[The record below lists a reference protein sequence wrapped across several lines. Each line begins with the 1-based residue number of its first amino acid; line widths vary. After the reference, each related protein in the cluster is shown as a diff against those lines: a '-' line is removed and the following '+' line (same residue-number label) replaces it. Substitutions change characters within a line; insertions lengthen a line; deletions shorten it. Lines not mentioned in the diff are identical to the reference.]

1 MDLQE
6 LAQDWEEFARTDPLW
21 AILINREKRG
31 NRWRIEDFFKTG
43 LHEINRVMQEV
54 ESMNLKI
61 GHSRALDFGCGVGRL
76 TRALAN
82 YFDEVSGVDIS
93 ESMIRL
99 AQKYNCEIS
108 KCRFYLN
115 QRDDLHLFGD
125 DTFDFVYSS
134 ITLQHIKPHHTTN
147 YLNELLRIISP
158 RGLLVFQLVEEQIGL
173 KTLPNRSRMLAYKI
187 RSRLTNRPIM
197 EMHGIQKRNVIS
209 VISKDGGKTLK
220 VERLPDQGPGWRSY
234 RYFVTKWGPGVSRH
248 A

>member
-1 MDLQE
+1 MDLRQ
-6 LAQDWEEFARTDPLW
+6 LAQDWEKFAKTDPLW

-31 NRWRIEDFFKTG
+31 NKWRIEDFFKTG
-43 LHEINRVMQEV
+43 LDEINGIMQEV

-61 GHSRALDFGCGVGRL
+61 GHGRALDFGCGVGRL

-99 AQKYNCEIS
+99 AEKYNREIS

-115 QRDDLHLFGD
+115 QRDDLRFFGD

-134 ITLQHIKPHHTTN
+134 ITLQHMKPHYTTK

-158 RGLLVFQLVEEQIGL
+158 RGLLVFQLAEERIGL

-187 RSRLTNRPIM
+187 RSRLMNRPIM
-197 EMHGIQKRNVIS
+197 EMHGIRKQS
-209 VISKDGGKTLK
+209 VISIISNYGGKTLK

-234 RYFVTKWGPGVSRH
+234 RYFATK
-248 A
+248 

>member
-1 MDLQE
+1 LDLQE
-6 LAQDWEEFARTDPLW
+6 LARHWEEFAKTDPLW

-31 NRWRIEDFFKTG
+31 KRWRVEDFFKTG
-43 LHEINRVMQEV
+43 LDEINGIMGEV

-61 GHSRALDFGCGVGRL
+61 GRSRALDFGCGVGRL
-76 TRALAN
+76 TRALAD

-99 AQKYNCEIS
+99 AEKYNREIS

-115 QRDDLHLFGD
+115 QRDDLRLFGD
-125 DTFDFVYSS
+125 GIFDFVYSS
-134 ITLQHIKPHHTTN
+134 ITLQHMESRYATK
-147 YLNELLRIISP
+147 YLTELLRVVSP

-187 RSRLTNRPIM
+187 RNRLANRPIM
-197 EMHGIQKRNVIS
+197 EMHGMQKKS
-209 VISKDGGKTLK
+209 VISTISNGGGKTLK

-234 RYFVTKWGPGVSRH
+234 RYFVTK
-248 A
+248 

>member
-1 MDLQE
+1 MDLRQ
-6 LAQDWEEFARTDPLW
+6 LAQDWEKFAKTDPLW
-21 AILINREKRG
+21 AILINRERRG
-31 NRWRIEDFFKTG
+31 NKWRLEDFFKTG
-43 LHEINRVMQEV
+43 LDEVNGIMQEV

-61 GHSRALDFGCGVGRL
+61 GHGRALDFGCGVGRL

-99 AQKYNCEIS
+99 AEKYNREIG

-115 QRDDLHLFGD
+115 QRDDLRFFGD

-134 ITLQHIKPHHTTN
+134 ITLQHMKPHYTTK

-158 RGLLVFQLVEEQIGL
+158 RGLLVFQLAEEQIGL

-187 RSRLTNRPIM
+187 RSRLMNRPIM
-197 EMHGIQKRNVIS
+197 EMHGIRKQS
-209 VISKDGGKTLK
+209 VISIISNDGGKTLK

-234 RYFVTKWGPGVSRH
+234 RYFATK
-248 A
+248 

>member
-1 MDLQE
+1 MDLRQ
-6 LAQDWEEFARTDPLW
+6 LAQDWEKFAKTDPLW
-21 AILINREKRG
+21 AILINRERRG
-31 NRWRIEDFFKTG
+31 NKWRLEDFFKTG
-43 LHEINRVMQEV
+43 LDEVNGIMREV

-61 GHSRALDFGCGVGRL
+61 GHGRALDFGCGVGRL

-99 AQKYNCEIS
+99 AETYNREIG

-115 QRDDLHLFGD
+115 QRDDLRFFGD

-134 ITLQHIKPHHTTN
+134 ITLQHMKPHYTTK

-158 RGLLVFQLVEEQIGL
+158 RGLLVFQLAEEQIGL

-187 RSRLTNRPIM
+187 RSRLMNRPIM
-197 EMHGIQKRNVIS
+197 EMHGIRKQS
-209 VISKDGGKTLK
+209 VISIISNDGGKTLK

-234 RYFVTKWGPGVSRH
+234 RYFATK
-248 A
+248 

>member
-6 LAQDWEEFARTDPLW
+6 LAQHWEEFAKTDPLW

-31 NRWRIEDFFKTG
+31 NSWRIEDFFKTG
-43 LHEINRVMQEV
+43 LDEIDRIMQEV
-54 ESMNLKI
+54 ESMKLRI
-61 GHSRALDFGCGVGRL
+61 GHGRALDFGCGVGRL

-99 AQKYNCEIS
+99 AKKYNQEIGR
-108 KCRFYLN
+108 CRFYLN
-115 QRDDLHLFGD
+115 QREDLRLFGD

-134 ITLQHIKPHHTTN
+134 ITLQHMEPHYATK

-158 RGLLVFQLVEEQIGL
+158 RGLLVFQLVEEQIGV

-187 RSRLTNRPIM
+187 RSRLTNRPII
-197 EMHGIQKRNVIS
+197 EMHGIRKKNVIS
-209 VISKDGGKTLK
+209 TISNADGRTLK

-234 RYFVTKWGPGVSRH
+234 RYFATK
-248 A
+248 